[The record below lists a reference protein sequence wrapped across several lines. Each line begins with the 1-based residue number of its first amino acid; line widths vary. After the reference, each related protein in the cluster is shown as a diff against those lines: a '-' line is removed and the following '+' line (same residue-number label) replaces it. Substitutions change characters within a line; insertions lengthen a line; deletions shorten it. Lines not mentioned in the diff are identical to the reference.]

1 MLLLSWL
8 SDVVDEL
15 VDLFMNM
22 LHTIMLF
29 LDQLVYS
36 FIGYLYRL
44 FSLLATFD
52 AFSVDT
58 YNTFVNKIYIL
69 LGVVML
75 FVLVYGFF
83 MGVINPDK
91 ASESGVAPQKI
102 IINIVISI
110 VIITIL
116 PTAFQFIKS
125 FQNTIIVGDGSG
137 SVLQKLI
144 FNSADGSSDPNA
156 TTITLKNGGYTMAI
170 NTFSPFFQGTS
181 EFCGD
186 ETNVD
191 ECEKRILVD
200 DGKGGTISLSET
212 KKKIGD
218 KGNFWLLT
226 KFTPFTFDNK
236 SDMYGR
242 QDEVKQINHMFP
254 VSTIAGVFLCYVMVS
269 FCFDLGKRCV
279 KLLFLQIIAP
289 IPVICRAIPKAG
301 DVFSNWL
308 KQIIAVYLEVF
319 TRMLAMYFGVFLI
332 NLLMSNISLWSHFS
346 DEGFFIVGL
355 AKAFVIMGLIA
366 FVKELPKFLGNL
378 FPGMNSDGMSLGIK
392 DKLKAGGAFTAG
404 AALGAGA
411 TSLVRNGVKA
421 FGNRDNWKNKNGR
434 VTAGSVMRNLGRGAT
449 STVAGATSGIARG
462 LLQGRN
468 AGSLSEMRSAASG
481 GADAA
486 SQARENRQQYRA
498 SHGGTLGGVIRAHAA
513 DALKRTGDY
522 FGINSIADKKKEND
536 AIDKVQGLDKSL
548 GDGIE
553 SDILSAAGK
562 GKNYTY
568 GTSHNTAE
576 LYRLQSNLEAARQK
590 GDPEELRKAEAEY
603 NKYKKGFIDEIKA
616 TTFKDDKAFESAII
630 GLNADEEATLRGA
643 HTTAETLK
651 TEALKNVGSRFINQ
665 TNETAAKT
673 YILQNEAIGNFDAK
687 VAQVE
692 FKTDPA
698 GKQAAEVTFDDTMAE
713 QVRKN
718 FDSTTAQ
725 KQFNVTKKAQAETHF
740 DLHVAATAAT
750 DFDTNVSATVA
761 QEFKDSH
768 SAAAINDFQTTMK
781 ASFENNFD
789 TTMKSAAETDFNST
803 QMSDVLK
810 QYNEEA
816 KKRTII
822 LSAGDEKAAR
832 DAFVSQK
839 RDEYVQAQKD
849 TYVQAQQDAYVQTQ
863 QDAYVS
869 QAKDDYVSQK
879 KTEYVQS
886 ESNNFVKKMEDAYVQ
901 TQKKQFV
908 QKQEDAYVKSAKETF
923 IDEYVNTNIN
933 DSNRTFTVE
942 QINQAFEDGV
952 TKIDVNSIRNGEAF
966 IDTNGKKAAG
976 GYMKNVGKV
985 ITAQNNM
992 DIARA
997 DREEKAKEGK

>member
-1 MLLLSWL
+1 MLLLSWF
-8 SDVVDEL
+8 SDAVNEL
-15 VDLFMNM
+15 ADFFMNT
-22 LHTIMLF
+22 LHVIMLF

-52 AFSVDT
+52 AFSVET

-116 PTAFQFIKS
+116 PTAFQFIKA

-137 SVLQKLI
+137 SVLQKII
-144 FNSADGSSDPNA
+144 FNSADGSEDLDASV
-156 TTITLKNGGYTMAI
+156 TLKNGGYTMAI
-170 NTFSPFFQGTS
+170 NTFSPFFQIVS
-181 EFCGD
+181 EGCVDGAD
-186 ETNVD
+186 VD
-191 ECEKRILVD
+191 ECEKGISVSIGD
-200 DGKGGTISLSET
+200 EAMSLSEA
-212 KKKIGD
+212 KSLIRND
-218 KGNFWLLT
+218 GNFWRLT
-226 KFTPFTFDNK
+226 KFTPYTFDNK
-236 SDMYGR
+236 SDLYDREGKSKL
-242 QDEVKQINHMFP
+242 VNHMFP

-301 DVFSNWL
+301 DVFGNWL

-332 NLLMSNISLWSHFS
+332 NLLMNNIDLWSHFS

-366 FVKELPKFLGNL
+366 FIKELPKFLGNL

-411 TSLVRNGVKA
+411 TSLVRNGVHA
-421 FGNRDNWKNKNGR
+421 FANKGNWKNNKGK
-434 VTAGSVMRNLGRGAT
+434 VTAGSVMRNLGRGMA
-449 STVAGATSGIARG
+449 STVAGAASGAARG
-462 LLQGRN
+462 LSQGRN
-468 AGSLSEMRSAASG
+468 AGSLSEMASAAQG
-481 GADAA
+481 GAQAA
-486 SQARENRQQYRA
+486 EERRQRREAYKA
-498 SHGGTLGGVIRAHAA
+498 GHGGTLGGVISGHAA
-513 DALKRTGDY
+513 DALRKTGDH
-522 FGINSIADKKKEND
+522 FGINSIADKKKENE
-536 AIDKVQGLDKSL
+536 AIDKVQSLDKSL

-576 LYRLQSNLEAARQK
+576 LYRLQSNLEAARQN
-590 GDPEELRKAEAEY
+590 GDPEALRKAEAEY
-603 NKYKKGFIDEIKA
+603 NKYKKGFVDEIKA
-616 TTFKDDKAFESAII
+616 TTFKDDKTFESSII

-651 TEALKNVGSRFINQ
+651 TEALKNVGSRFISQ

-673 YILQNEAIGNFDAK
+673 YILQNEAVGQFDAQ

-692 FKTDPA
+692 FKTDPS
-698 GKQAAEVTFDDTMAE
+698 GKQAAEVAFDTTMAE

-718 FDSTTAQ
+718 FDSTMAK
-725 KQFNVTKKAQAETHF
+725 KQFNATKKAQAEAQF
-740 DLHVAATAAT
+740 DLHVASTAAT
-750 DFDTNVSATVA
+750 DFDANVSATVA

-768 SAAAINDFQTTMK
+768 SAAAISDFQTTMK

-789 TTMKSAAETDFNST
+789 TTMKSAAVNDFNST

-816 KKRTII
+816 KNRTII

-832 DAFVSQK
+832 DAFISQK
-839 RDEYVQAQKD
+839 RDEYVQAQKE
-849 TYVQAQQDAYVQTQ
+849 TYIQTQQDAYVQTQ

-879 KTEYVQS
+879 KTEYVQN
-886 ESNNFVKKMEDAYVQ
+886 ESNNFVQKMENAYVQ

-908 QKQEDAYVKSAKETF
+908 QKQEDAYVKSAKESF

-952 TKIDVNSIRNGEAF
+952 TKIDVNSIKSGEAF

-997 DREEKAKEGK
+997 DREEKSKEGK